1 MVAEVQTAGGVV
13 LWPDTPGLPP
23 SEADTPCDCAL
34 RASLARTL
42 LHNALDLDTTDI
54 VLTAGVN
61 AFPSRGYLINPLQS
75 GHSVC
80 SLHCTAFPGCLLYN
94 IVQPS
99 TASLVAQQL
108 Y

>member
-80 SLHCTAFPGCLLYN
+80 TALPFLYN
-94 IVQPS
+94 
-99 TASLVAQQL
+99 LVL
-108 Y
+108 HYWLRSNSIDRSYLFSF

>member
-42 LHNALDLDTTDI
+42 LHTVLGLDTADI

-80 SLHCTAFPGCLLYN
+80 SASHGLSIIHHTAYISDVSPLLRCGCL
-94 IVQPS
+94 
-99 TASLVAQQL
+99 
-108 Y
+108 